1 MFCTQSPRV
10 LGAKHVLDPEYIPF
24 NPRFCTCDWFARPR
38 PGAPCGRCTRIKRD
52 AGCHVRPTLDCTL
65 REGPGAATHADP
77 HSATACRRIGVCV
90 DTLSCRPGGVSCAIG
105 SIVPQKSSTAS
116 FPHHME
122 LRKMPAYMNDLQF
135 SSVQFKLSSTIIFK
149 VQAHLVWS
157 VLGIILFLFDHYI
170 QSSVQVHVLVTAN

>member
-52 AGCHVRPTLDCTL
+52 A
-65 REGPGAATHADP
+65 AATYGPHLTAPSAKGQGLQHMLTHTVPQPAAASACAWIPYHAGP
-77 HSATACRRIGVCV
+77 VVCRAPSAASCRRKAA
-90 DTLSCRPGGVSCAIG
+90 RYH
-105 SIVPQKSSTAS
+105 
-116 FPHHME
+116 FPIME
-122 LRKMPAYMNDLQF
+122 LRKMPACINVLLF
-135 SSVQFKLSSTIIFK
+135 SSVQFKLSSAIMFN

-157 VLGIILFLFDHYI
+157 LLGIILFLFDDYI
-170 QSSVQVHVLVTAN
+170 HSSVQVNVLVTAN